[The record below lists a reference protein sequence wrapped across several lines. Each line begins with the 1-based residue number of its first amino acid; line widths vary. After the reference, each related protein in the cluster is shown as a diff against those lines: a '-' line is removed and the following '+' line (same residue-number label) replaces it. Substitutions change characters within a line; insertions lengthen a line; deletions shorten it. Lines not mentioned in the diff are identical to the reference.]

1 MKQKFQILK
10 NSKKFSKSSQKWLRR
25 QINDP
30 LVIQAKIDGFFS
42 RAAYKI
48 IEIDNKFKI
57 FKKNHLVIDLG
68 AAPGGWSQVAVTK
81 VGNNN
86 VIALDLLPMQPIS
99 GVTSMQLDFFS
110 EEAKEA
116 IIQQIKI
123 ISPKQ
128 SKCNVVMSDMAAN
141 TTGNSNT
148 DHLRIINL
156 LEEALNLAIT
166 VLAKNGSF
174 VGKLFQ
180 GGSSQLI
187 VQNLQQYFSKVSYF
201 KPQSSRKDSSEVYLV
216 ATGFKGH

>member
-30 LVIQAKIDGFFS
+30 LVMQAKIDGFLS

-68 AAPGGWSQVAVTK
+68 AAPGGWSQVAVKK

-99 GVTSMQLDFFS
+99 GIISMQLDFFS

-116 IIQQIKI
+116 IIQQIKTN
-123 ISPKQ
+123 SPRQ

-141 TTGNSNT
+141 ATGNSNT

-156 LEEALNLAIT
+156 LEEALNLAII

-174 VGKLFQ
+174 IGKLFQ

-216 ATGFKGH
+216 ATGFKGN